1 MNLINLRFDRDLISL
16 DSLNNNLHTLYLHKG
31 ISKAKVRAASAS
43 VHAGSLFIKNK
54 YKFQNLNTK
63 DL

>member
-31 ISKAKVRAASAS
+31 ISKAKVRD
-43 VHAGSLFIKNK
+43 AGSLFIKNK

>member
-43 VHAGSLFIKNK
+43 IKSAK
-54 YKFQNLNTK
+54 SEHTK
-63 DL
+63 